1 VRASDHCAASGAEDG
16 RVRAVAFGNK
26 WLCGWPLAFN
36 SSDFDLDER
45 SEGKNAV
52 NLKCGTLNPSLIK
65 RRCHMPDTSQFNI
78 DRTHPGRWTITF
90 SNPPI
95 SL

>member
-1 VRASDHCAASGAEDG
+1 MAGCERLALEMGGSAGG
-16 RVRAVAFGNK
+16 RSHSIN
-26 WLCGWPLAFN
+26 LI
-36 SSDFDLDER
+36 FDLTES